1 MARFEALLAPASN
14 ASDWSAA
21 IEQLAQEWQGLPEW
35 LDGRNAS
42 LTVHV
47 APTGLQVKL
56 LLELQHSGQ
65 LGVLISSR
73 KGMSRGAI
81 ADVEAAYPNLGFHDS
96 LIRLA
101 KDYGGSTLAGSIK
114 VTLGIVKW

>member
-1 MARFEALLAPASN
+1 MARFEALLAPVR
-14 ASDWSAA
+14 DLDAA
-21 IEQLAQEWQGLPEW
+21 RACIDQLAQEWHGVPEW

-65 LGVLISSR
+65 LGVLITSR
-73 KGMSRGAI
+73 EGMG
-81 ADVEAAYPNLGFHDS
+81 
-96 LIRLA
+96 
-101 KDYGGSTLAGSIK
+101 GGSLQTKAVLEQLLAALHRLLPGAQVLFRSDRDGPIRQRA
-114 VTLGIVKW
+114 

>member
-14 ASDWSAA
+14 PSDWSAA
-21 IEQLAQEWQGLPEW
+21 VNQLAQEWQGSADW

-73 KGMSRGAI
+73 EGMGSGA
-81 ADVEAAYPNLGFHDS
+81 VQTKVVLEQLLVS
-96 LIRLA
+96 LERLLPGVQVVFRSDRDGPIRQRA
-101 KDYGGSTLAGSIK
+101 
-114 VTLGIVKW
+114 